1 MHFEDL
7 QAFDGMCRGEFK
19 TSYEYPGDRITCRF
33 IGFVDI
39 SDGIAA
45 CEFEKELEQLINR
58 YEKQGVLGFKKKS
71 SPKLVSLECSIFC
84 N

>member
-1 MHFEDL
+1 MHCEDL

-58 YEKQGVLGFKKKS
+58 YEKQGILKKKKKS

>member
-1 MHFEDL
+1 MHCEDL

-39 SDGIAA
+39 FDGIAA

-71 SPKLVSLECSIFC
+71 SPKLESLECSIFC

>member
-1 MHFEDL
+1 MADDEIKKEIKNMHCEDIH
-7 QAFDGMCRGEFK
+7 AFDGMRRGEFK

-58 YEKQGVLGFKKKS
+58 YEKNGVLGFK
-71 SPKLVSLECSIFC
+71 
-84 N
+84 

>member
-1 MHFEDL
+1 MHCEDL

-45 CEFEKELEQLINR
+45 CEFEKELE
-58 YEKQGVLGFKKKS
+58 
-71 SPKLVSLECSIFC
+71 
-84 N
+84 

>member
-1 MHFEDL
+1 MHCEDL

-45 CEFEKELEQLINR
+45 CAFEKVLEQLINR
-58 YEKQGVLGFKKKS
+58 YEKQGVLGFKKKAHR
-71 SPKLVSLECSIFC
+71 
-84 N
+84 NW

>member
-1 MHFEDL
+1 MHCEDL

>member
-58 YEKQGVLGFKKKS
+58 YEKNGVLGFKKKS

>member
-1 MHFEDL
+1 MR
-7 QAFDGMCRGEFK
+7 RGEFK
-19 TSYEYPGDRITCRF
+19 TSYEYPGDRITCSF

-58 YEKQGVLGFKKKS
+58 YEKQGVLGFK
-71 SPKLVSLECSIFC
+71 
-84 N
+84 